1 VPDVSYFAASL
12 TELADGWT
20 AVDLDLD
27 AVESLEDLVDLA
39 VDVHDSD
46 DADPAATV
54 VLVEQE
60 DEWFA
65 VVRADPDD
73 PRVFVSDAPAAL
85 RHALGEILL
94 PDLVPDVDL
103 DSLDAAEPD
112 TAEADHEPVGT
123 EGPAAGADR
132 ALALAPAQAA
142 ATASRPA
149 GLHDAAGDPDLLADL
164 GVPAG
169 RLQPLAGPDGP
180 TPGEAL
186 SRLAELIGCA
196 DALESIR

>member
-1 VPDVSYFAASL
+1 MSYFAASL
-12 TELADGWT
+12 TLLPSGWS

-27 AVESLEDLVDLA
+27 TVESLEDLADLA
-39 VDVHDSD
+39 VDAHGAD
-46 DADPAATV
+46 DPDPAATL

-103 DSLDAAEPD
+103 DDL
-112 TAEADHEPVGT
+112 EPVVDA
-123 EGPAAGADR
+123 PAAGAEVS
-132 ALALAPAQAA
+132 PAVGDPVERSPGAERSA
-142 ATASRPA
+142 ATTTADVAAVPRLA

-164 GVPAG
+164 DVTAA
-169 RLQPLAGPDGP
+169 RLRPLAGPDGP
-180 TPGEAL
+180 PPGEAL
-186 SRLAELIGCA
+186 TRLAELLGCA